1 MDHKRISLLS
11 GIFIYLACISLSLSV
26 RAQSSYDEFIN
37 YFKDFDFEKRVV
49 PVIPPKEQQINV
61 IIDADA
67 KNEIDDQWALTLA
80 LLSPERFNILGIVGA
95 TFAWGGPGS
104 IQKSVDE
111 IDTLLTLTG
120 LSDKIPVYAGAHPLR
135 YRYEP
140 THSEGVDFIIKEA
153 MKASKDKPLWIIGLG
168 AATDIASAFL
178 KEPAIAER
186 IVVFWHLRTK
196 WPDKCWNF
204 NVFGDPHA
212 ARLLF
217 DSPLSFV
224 LFDTGT
230 YLYCPMEESE
240 QMVKPYG
247 AIGEYIHNIRIGS
260 DYYSSPTKGFFDLG
274 DISALLDPDIAYYE
288 EVSCPE
294 VDFDLSYKFTGK
306 KGKILR
312 CYHVDRDKT
321 FQLLYD
327 KLEAY
332 YGD

>member
-1 MDHKRISLLS
+1 MDQKRISFLLS
-11 GIFIYLACISLSLSV
+11 SIIYLTSISLSPSV

-37 YFKDFDFEKRVV
+37 YFKDYDFEERVV

-111 IDTLLTLTG
+111 IDTLLRLTG

-140 THSEGVDFIIKEA
+140 THSEGVDFIIEQA
-153 MKASKDKPLWIIGLG
+153 MKASKDNPLWIIGLG

-217 DSPLSFV
+217 DSPMSFV

-240 QMVKPYG
+240 KMVKPYG
-247 AIGEYIHNIRIGS
+247 AIGEYIHNIRVGS

-327 KLEAY
+327 KLQAY

>member
-1 MDHKRISLLS
+1 MSNKKFFPVLLLVITLFISYS
-11 GIFIYLACISLSLSV
+11 GSIK
-26 RAQSSYDEFIN
+26 AQSSYDEYIN
-37 YFKDFDFEKRVV
+37 YFKDFDFSNRVV
-49 PVIPPKEQQINV
+49 PVIPPKDELINV
-61 IIDADA
+61 IIDTDA

-95 TFAWGGPGS
+95 TFAWAGPHS

-111 IDTLLTLTG
+111 IDTLLILTKQSG
-120 LSDKIPVYAGAHPLR
+120 EIPVYPGSHPLR

-140 THSEGVDFIIKEA
+140 SHSEGVDFIIEKA
-153 MKASKDKPLWIIGLG
+153 MQASQENPLWIIGLG

-217 DSPLSFV
+217 DSPMSFV

-240 QMVKPYG
+240 EMVKPYG

-274 DISALLDPDIAYYE
+274 DIAALLDPGLAYYE

-327 KLEAY
+327 KLEAN
-332 YGD
+332 YGN

>member
-1 MDHKRISLLS
+1 MNQRRITLLFITLIHVICVTFSLP
-11 GIFIYLACISLSLSV
+11 V

-37 YFKDFDFEKRVV
+37 YFKDFDFKERVV
-49 PVIPPKEQQINV
+49 PVIPPKDQQINV

-67 KNEIDDQWALTLA
+67 KNEVDDQWALALA

-111 IDTLLTLTG
+111 IDTLLKLTD

-140 THSEGVDFIIKEA
+140 THSEGVDFIIEQA
-153 MKASKDKPLWIIGLG
+153 MKASKENPLWVIGLG

-186 IVVFWHLRTK
+186 IVVFWHLRTR

-217 DSPLSFV
+217 DSPMSFV

-240 QMVKPYG
+240 KMVKPYG
-247 AIGEYIHNIRIGS
+247 AIGEYIHNIRVGS
-260 DYYSSPTKGFFDLG
+260 EYYSSPTKGFFDLG

-327 KLEAY
+327 KLKAY

>member
-1 MDHKRISLLS
+1 MSNKKFFPVLLLVITLFISYS
-11 GIFIYLACISLSLSV
+11 GSIK
-26 RAQSSYDEFIN
+26 AQSSYDEYIN
-37 YFKDFDFEKRVV
+37 YFKDFDFSNRVV
-49 PVIPPKEQQINV
+49 PVIPPKDELINV
-61 IIDADA
+61 IIDTDA

-95 TFAWGGPGS
+95 TFAWAGPHS

-111 IDTLLTLTG
+111 IDTLLILTKQSG
-120 LSDKIPVYAGAHPLR
+120 EIPVYPGSHPLR

-140 THSEGVDFIIKEA
+140 SHSEGVDFIIEKA
-153 MKASKDKPLWIIGLG
+153 MQASKENPLWIIGLG

-217 DSPLSFV
+217 DSPMSFV

-240 QMVKPYG
+240 EMVKPYG

-274 DISALLDPDIAYYE
+274 DIAALLDPGLAYYE

-327 KLEAY
+327 KLEAN
-332 YGD
+332 YGN